1 MRKKSQ
7 VTKVPIAGYIVK
19 LDDGAEVS
27 LTAPLDCR
35 SNRSSLNSVLRRY
48 LAKNYP
54 GVRSSATD
62 CQVVIDVEATAKKVE
77 ELVTY
82 RLRRRGFTVKRAVGV
97 WGVVLDYYKPA
108 DRNKPTNHYRLDPLY
123 ATYHTIWG
131 ADGAEC
137 GRVCYDIDGGKHGE
151 VFVDPVYLEDIC

>member
-1 MRKKSQ
+1 MRKKSR

-54 GVRSSATD
+54 GTHSSATD
-62 CQVVIDVEATAKKVE
+62 YQVVIDAEATAKRIE
-77 ELVTY
+77 QLVTE
-82 RLRRRGFTVKRAVGV
+82 RLRLRGFTVKREASVG
-97 WGVVLDYYKPA
+97 GVVLDYYKPA
-108 DRNKPTNHYRLDPLY
+108 DRNKPSNHYRFDPLCT
-123 ATYHTIWG
+123 AYHTVWG
-131 ADGAEC
+131 ADGVEC
-137 GRVCYDIDGGKHGE
+137 GRVRYDIDGGKHGE
-151 VFVDPVYLEDIC
+151 VFVDPVYLEDIY

>member
-1 MRKKSQ
+1 MRKKSR
-7 VTKVPIAGYIVK
+7 VTEAPIAGYIVK

-35 SNRSSLNSVLRRY
+35 SNRSSLNGVLRRY

-54 GVRSSATD
+54 GVHSSATD
-62 CQVVIDVEATAKKVE
+62 YEVVIDAEATAKKVE

-82 RLRRRGFTVKRAVGV
+82 RLRLRGFMVKRVAGV

-108 DRNKPTNHYRLDPLY
+108 DKDKPSAHYRFDPLHT
-123 ATYHTIWG
+123 TYHTAWG

-151 VFVDPVYLEDIC
+151 VFVKPIYLEDIC

>member
-1 MRKKSQ
+1 MRKKSR
-7 VTKVPIAGYIVK
+7 VTKAPIAGYIVK

-54 GVRSSATD
+54 GIHSLATD
-62 CQVVIDVEATAKKVE
+62 YQVVIDAEATAKKVE

-82 RLRRRGFTVKRAVGV
+82 RLRRRGFTVKREASVG
-97 WGVVLDYYKPA
+97 GVVLDYYKPT
-108 DRNKPTNHYRLDPLY
+108 DKNKPTGHYRFDPLY
-123 ATYHTIWG
+123 ATYRTVWD

-137 GRVCYDIDGGKHGE
+137 GRVRYDIDGGKHGE
-151 VFVDPVYLEDIC
+151 VFVDPVYLGDIY

>member
-1 MRKKSQ
+1 M
-7 VTKVPIAGYIVK
+7 TEAPIAGYIVK

-35 SNRSSLNSVLRRY
+35 SNRSSLNGVLRRY

-54 GVRSSATD
+54 GVHSSATD
-62 CQVVIDVEATAKKVE
+62 YQVVIDAEATAKKVE

-82 RLRRRGFTVKRAVGV
+82 RLRRRGFTVKREVSVG
-97 WGVVLDYYKPA
+97 GVVLDYYKPA
-108 DRNKPTNHYRLDPLY
+108 DKDKLGRHYRFDPLY
-123 ATYHTIWG
+123 ATYHTVWNV
-131 ADGAEC
+131 DGAEC

>member
-1 MRKKSQ
+1 MRKKSR
-7 VTKVPIAGYIVK
+7 VTEVPTAGYIVK

-27 LTAPLDCR
+27 LTAPLECR

-54 GVRSSATD
+54 GIYSSASD
-62 CQVVIDVEATAKKVE
+62 YQVVIDAEATAKKVE

-82 RLRRRGFTVKRAVGV
+82 RLRRRGFTVKREVSIG
-97 WGVVLDYYKPA
+97 GVVLDYYKPA
-108 DRNKPTNHYRLDPLY
+108 DKDKPDSHYRFNPLY
-123 ATYHTIWG
+123 ATYHTVWG
-131 ADGAEC
+131 ADGVEC

-151 VFVDPVYLEDIC
+151 VFVDPVYLEDIY

>member
-1 MRKKSQ
+1 MRKKSR

-54 GVRSSATD
+54 GTHSLATD
-62 CQVVIDVEATAKKVE
+62 CQVVIDAEATAKRIE
-77 ELVTY
+77 QLVAE
-82 RLRRRGFTVKRAVGV
+82 RLRLRGFTVKRTASVG
-97 WGVVLDYYKPA
+97 GAVLDYYKPA
-108 DRNKPTNHYRLDPLY
+108 DRNKPSKHYRFDPLRT
-123 ATYHTIWG
+123 TYHTVWG
-131 ADGAEC
+131 VDGAEC

-151 VFVDPVYLEDIC
+151 VFVDPVYLEDIY